1 MYMLRVVGNDVR
13 SARVGFWGVLAC
25 LGCPP
30 DTSRPP
36 LRTPYLQTLGGSVLA
51 GNVLAHSQTAITL
64 LRSQPT
70 KTGQDIFEGGFVS
83 HFIVV
88 RDPVAS

>member
-1 MYMLRVVGNDVR
+1 MYMFRVVGNDVR

-30 DTSRPP
+30 DTTRPP
-36 LRTPYLQTLGGSVLA
+36 LRTPYLQTLGGSVLP

-70 KTGQDIFEGGFVS
+70 KTGKNIFEGGFV
-83 HFIVV
+83 FQ
-88 RDPVAS
+88 